1 MMQRISKKSQCPAPA
16 GLSAKSAVSDQAP
29 HVLQERLAQE
39 LHLELEGA
47 GHRAELQAAELQQ
60 RLRLSEEACAAAR
73 ADASRLKQEQH
84 EDARMMEVGG
94 PSIPPP

>member
-1 MMQRISKKSQCPAPA
+1 MQ
-16 GLSAKSAVSDQAP
+16 G
-29 HVLQERLAQE
+29 RLAQE
-39 LHLELEGA
+39 LHLELEAA

-94 PSIPPP
+94 PITPPPQRHSLGAASQMQSSIKLR